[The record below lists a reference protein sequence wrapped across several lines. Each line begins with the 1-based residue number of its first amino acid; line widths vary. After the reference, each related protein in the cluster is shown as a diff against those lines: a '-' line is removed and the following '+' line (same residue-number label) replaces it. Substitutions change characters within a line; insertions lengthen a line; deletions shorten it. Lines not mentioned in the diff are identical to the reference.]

1 MTGSPGEEHRTNKP
15 PLTGRIQERSKGDA
29 ACPST
34 SQNPPCWH
42 SSWLSNEWTIRK
54 DPESERQARDNP
66 ITIKP
71 EVTSHVTGQFSWVPL
86 PSYSAPPRCPFPIK
100 SLALSTVCLLRQ
112 SISECQ
118 TRTHSRALECPLSCN
133 TTCHF
138 QNIISVN
145 ENSNFKNLIRVFFFF
160 LT

>member
-1 MTGSPGEEHRTNKP
+1 MVFLILIMSRKGSHCYGNGDWNCPPWPGSIVTICISYFMTGSPGEEHRTNKP
-15 PLTGRIQERSKGDA
+15 PLTGRIRERSKGDA

-42 SSWLSNEWTIRK
+42 PSWLSNAWTIRK
-54 DPESERQARDNP
+54 DPESEQQARDNP

-100 SLALSTVCLLRQ
+100 SLA
-112 SISECQ
+112 CQ
-118 TRTHSRALECPLSCN
+118 QYVS
-133 TTCHF
+133 
-138 QNIISVN
+138 
-145 ENSNFKNLIRVFFFF
+145 
-160 LT
+160 